1 MLDYLKQIASRLR
14 FRAGGWPPASA
25 PEDPYA
31 GVREPRWRR
40 GSGGGA
46 AVAVPEPREPDP
58 VVAAIGRVARRRS
71 ARPDA

>member
-1 MLDYLKQIASRLR
+1 MFEYLKRIASRLR

-31 GVREPRWRR
+31 GVRQPRWRR

-58 VVAAIGRVARRRS
+58 VVAAIGRVVQRRS